1 MPDYFPQL
9 LQTLG
14 NLDSAENLEALQ
26 NAAQVHPEDARP
38 LLLIAAHFAEEG
50 RVDEAE
56 AAYIAALD
64 RRPDFAMARF
74 QLGLL
79 QFSARR
85 PAAACA
91 TWAQLDAD
99 SSSAALRLFK
109 TGMTCLA
116 VDDFADAAR
125 LIRQGIA
132 ENHEN
137 APLNGAMQRLVNE
150 IARCQTAAA
159 NPAQPAQSAQHYLFS
174 AYRKL
179 H

>member
-1 MPDYFPQL
+1 MQDYFPQL

-26 NAAQVHPEDARP
+26 NAAQGHPEDARP
-38 LLLIAAHFAEEG
+38 LLLLAAQFAEEG

-56 AAYIAALD
+56 AAYITALE

-79 QFSARR
+79 QFSTGR
-85 PAAACA
+85 AATACA
-91 TWAQLDAD
+91 TWARLDTH

-109 TGMTCLA
+109 KGMACLA
-116 VDDFADAAR
+116 VDDFADAAS
-125 LIRQGIA
+125 LIQQGIDA
-132 ENHEN
+132 NQEN
-137 APLNGAMQRLVNE
+137 APLNNAMQRLADE
-150 IARCQTAAA
+150 IDRCQTAAGDT
-159 NPAQPAQSAQHYLFS
+159 AQAAPNAGHYLFS